1 MKSEK
6 PVRIVK
12 VLTGF
17 LLRKGKSAGNR
28 EDRALSEILSPT
40 PDGRLF

>member
-1 MKSEK
+1 MNSEK

-17 LLRKGKSAGNR
+17 TLLRKEERALGNR
-28 EDRALSEILSPT
+28 RRPR
-40 PDGRLF
+40 PQ